1 MEQRFAT
8 TTRLVLA
15 RRRAGRDHE
24 WLGSGPCTVVR
35 DGTAVDQKLATSN
48 SAESVHWSDAHP
60 SVVKALE
67 ELGEVPQDRE
77 FEPLDPDQVFHDTPI
92 LLPVQA
98 EQLTRPRRADNLLPA
113 DAPVAMSRQDA
124 ASDRVTGA
132 RATGGP
138 AATRVEGKPGVN
150 GVASDAA
157 SLVERTPD
165 SHAVATQRRNPIV
178 RDPRVRGTR
187 PGQLLASGSNYIPG
201 RPDLDTPISKLDS
214 DILDRVNVVAGP
226 YAARYGPGLAFLDVG
241 FKPTPRYE
249 DAPEFH
255 GQTSLAFQS
264 QGPQASGRQ
273 SVWGGGEDWGVRLGY
288 GYRAG
293 DDYHD
298 GQGNRIPSG
307 YQSGVLDL
315 AVGIDPTPDSRLEVN
330 YFRLDQND
338 VEFSGQIFDIDSL
351 RTDAVD
357 VRYSMFDGDWYDLAE
372 VNVWLNDTAFNGDAQ
387 NPDKRRQ
394 IPALDRPQYVG
405 FTDVNLLNTGYRGL
419 LEWGESGS
427 AKATV
432 GTDLRFIRQDL
443 DEISTFNTFGIGGV
457 RRVTR
462 NSPLPKSYTIDPG
475 LFAETEMP
483 LTEQVRFRF
492 GGRAGIA
499 ATDIQELPLRT
510 PTIRYTEAEL
520 LNQLGTQE
528 TYRTFPLFALYAT
541 TEYDVT
547 DQWTLNAGAGYAER
561 TPTLIELYA
570 LSPFLGLLQQGFS
583 AVRGSPNLAKEKSFQ
598 IDLGATW
605 RDDAT
610 LVRGRVFHAWVHD
623 FVTFTPLGP
632 QNLFVNN
639 ALSVAYVNTPLATLA
654 GGEAYAERD
663 VAPYATLFGVVAYVE
678 GVNQRR
684 DADGQAFSRGQGT
697 IEKEPLPGIVPLEG
711 RVGCRFHP
719 IENETLWTIEPS
731 VRLVSPQR
739 RVAGTFFEQDTASFA
754 VIDLRTTWKPRENWQ
769 VFAGIENLA
778 DSRYREHLDLRS
790 GFGTIQPGING
801 YAGVTVGY

>member
-1 MEQRFAT
+1 MGGADPSSNNPPSGRWRDSPTSLWLGRVLFAT
-8 TTRLVLA
+8 VLGGA
-15 RRRAGRDHE
+15 AAH
-24 WLGSGPCTVVR
+24 S
-35 DGTAVDQKLATSN
+35 
-48 SAESVHWSDAHP
+48 SAAEPAPHWSQAHP

-67 ELGEVPQDRE
+67 ELGEVP
-77 FEPLDPDQVFHDTPI
+77 FEPLDPEQVFTDEPI

-98 EQLTRPRRADNLLPA
+98 EQLTRPRRAENVLPT
-113 DAPVAMSRQDA
+113 DMPAPMA
-124 ASDRVTGA
+124 ANPPAGRVTN
-132 RATGGP
+132 TSGP
-138 AATRVEGKPGVN
+138 AATRVEGKPGAN

-157 SLVERTPD
+157 SLIERTPD

-214 DILDRVNVVAGP
+214 DILERVNVVAGP
-226 YAARYGPGLAFLDVG
+226 YAARFGPGLTFLDVG

-264 QGPQASGRQ
+264 QGPQGAGRQ

-315 AVGIDPTPDSRLEVN
+315 AVGIDPTQDSRLEVN

-357 VRYSMFDGDWYDLAE
+357 IRYSMFEGDWYDLAE

-394 IPALDRPQYVG
+394 IPALNRPQYVG
-405 FTDVNLLNTGYRGL
+405 FTDVNLINTGYRGL
-419 LEWGESGS
+419 LTWGETGA

-443 DEISTFNTFGIGGV
+443 DEISTFNTFTIGGV

-462 NSPLPKSYTIDPG
+462 NSPLPKSYSVDPG
-475 LFAETEMP
+475 LFAETEVP
-483 LTEQVRFRF
+483 LTDEVQLRF

-499 ATDIQELPLRT
+499 ATDIQELPLRN
-510 PTIRYTEAEL
+510 PGVPYT
-520 LNQLGTQE
+520 NQDLVNLFGTDE

-541 TEYDVT
+541 TEYKLT
-547 DQWTLNAGAGYAER
+547 DQWTLEAGAGYAER

-570 LSPFLGLLQQGFS
+570 LDPFLGLLQQGFS
-583 AVRGSPNLAKEKSFQ
+583 AVRGSPNLAKEKNFQ
-598 IDLGATW
+598 IDIGATW
-605 RDDAT
+605 SDDQT
-610 LVRGRVFHAWVHD
+610 LVRGRLFHAWVHD

-639 ALSVAYVNTPLATLA
+639 ALLVQYVNTPLATLA

-663 VAPYATLFGVVAYVE
+663 IAPYATLFGVLAYVE
-678 GVNQRR
+678 GVNQDR
-684 DADGQAFSRGQGT
+684 DATGQGFVTRGQGA

-719 IENETLWTIEPS
+719 IENKTAWTIEPS
-731 VRLVSPQR
+731 VRLVAPQR
-739 RVAGTFFEQDTASFA
+739 RVAGSFLEQDTASFA

-778 DSRYREHLDLRS
+778 DTRYREHLDLRS